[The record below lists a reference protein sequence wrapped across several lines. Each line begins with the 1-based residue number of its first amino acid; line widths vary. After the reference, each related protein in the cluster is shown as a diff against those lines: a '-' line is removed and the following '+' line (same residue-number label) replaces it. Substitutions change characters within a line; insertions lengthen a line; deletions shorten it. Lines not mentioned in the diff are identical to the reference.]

1 VLREEQ
7 KPEVSKREDNEDVF
21 VTLVRSQK
29 DFGDLVTLVSTSAK
43 DAVFIFPS
51 AVARDKAIA
60 KYKKL
65 GEGYVAHSFLS
76 VEQAKGREWDSVI
89 LVDFFTSSKEV
100 FDAMLG
106 DEKAGKKSTLH
117 RMLFNRFYV
126 ALTRAKNRIVVF
138 ESAPSKLIDERI
150 LSGLNHFADTAD
162 LKSYFKGNIDPLHW
176 VKEGDRRFEA
186 GNYREAIRAY
196 SRCGDIEEAKEKFD
210 EQERID
216 YYKIS
221 TWKRSIL
228 RKIFDNRY
236 DQLRKDKVLQEWLD
250 KNPWAK
256 AYCAYSTLKAENGEK
271 SWKDWKNFKNPTDAD
286 IEKIWTKYKKD
297 VWFQAWMQF
306 VAETQFCAAVS
317 EVSKLGINIKG
328 DIPILINEDSA
339 DVWASRKYFSLED
352 RAGAPPDMFS
362 YSGQNWGFPTYRW
375 DVIEQDGFGWWKA
388 RLAQAS
394 KFYHAYR
401 IDHVLGFFRIWSIPQ
416 TETTGILGHFNPSI
430 PLTLERLQAAGFKQ
444 ESLEYLRKPN
454 YSVDQLRQ
462 FLEGDTERLL
472 PLCFKTLYGTTDRYI
487 LKDEFLSEK
496 AILGLSEP
504 QEIKD
509 KLLKVYWNRVF
520 VPTGDE
526 HTFYPYW
533 YWYNA
538 PVLFTLPEY
547 EQQKLHEIIGENE
560 AAQNALWE
568 ANATKLLSVLAK
580 ETDMLVCAED
590 LGSVPRCVP
599 AVLKKLNIL
608 SLRIER
614 WARNWDA
621 PYSPYYA
628 MEEYPRLSVCTTS
641 CHDTSTLR
649 GLWKEP
655 DFDRAFYWSHAG
667 LPGNAPEELTP
678 TVVRNILAHVF
689 SANSLL
695 CILPVQDYFAL
706 SPALSEC
713 APEEER
719 VNIPGTVGGKNWT
732 YRLPCSVEDLAK
744 NNFLCSE
751 IRKLVDARKRRPMW
765 KI

>member
-1 VLREEQ
+1 MRYSDISCFQSGVAVPLFSLR
-7 KPEVSKREDNEDVF
+7 SKNSIGIGEYLDLIPFAQWSKLCDFNVIQLLPVNDTGAEASPYSA
-21 VTLVRSQK
+21 RSA
-29 DFGDLVTLVSTSAK
+29 FALNP
-43 DAVFIFPS
+43 VFINIQ
-51 AVARDKAIA
+51 AVQ
-60 KYKKL
+60 
-65 GEGYVAHSFLS
+65 G
-76 VEQAKGREWDSVI
+76 
-89 LVDFFTSSKEV
+89 SSE
-100 FDAMLG
+100 
-106 DEKAGKKSTLH
+106 
-117 RMLFNRFYV
+117 
-126 ALTRAKNRIVVF
+126 F
-138 ESAPSKLIDERI
+138 ED
-150 LSGLNHFADTAD
+150 
-162 LKSYFKGNIDPLHW
+162 
-176 VKEGDRRFEA
+176 
-186 GNYREAIRAY
+186 
-196 SRCGDIEEAKEKFD
+196 DIEEAKEKFD
-210 EQERID
+210 ERERID

-271 SWKDWKNFKNPTDAD
+271 SWKDWKNYKNPTDAD

-375 DVIEQDGFGWWKA
+375 DVIEQDGFAWWKA

-655 DFDRAFYWSHAG
+655 DFDKAFYWSHAG

>member
-1 VLREEQ
+1 MRYSDISCFQSGVAVPLFSLR
-7 KPEVSKREDNEDVF
+7 SKSSIGIGEYLDLIPFAQWAKLCDFNVIQLLPVNDTGAEASPYSA
-21 VTLVRSQK
+21 RSA
-29 DFGDLVTLVSTSAK
+29 FALNP
-43 DAVFIFPS
+43 VFIN
-51 AVARDKAIA
+51 IQ
-60 KYKKL
+60 
-65 GEGYVAHSFLS
+65 S
-76 VEQAKGREWDSVI
+76 VQG
-89 LVDFFTSSKEV
+89 SSE
-100 FDAMLG
+100 FE
-106 DEKAGKKSTLH
+106 DE
-117 RMLFNRFYV
+117 
-126 ALTRAKNRIVVF
+126 
-138 ESAPSKLIDERI
+138 
-150 LSGLNHFADTAD
+150 
-162 LKSYFKGNIDPLHW
+162 
-176 VKEGDRRFEA
+176 
-186 GNYREAIRAY
+186 
-196 SRCGDIEEAKEKFD
+196 IEEAKEKFD

-221 TWKRSIL
+221 TWKRSVL
-228 RKIFDNRY
+228 RKIYDNRY
-236 DQLRKDKVLQEWLD
+236 DQLRKDKVLLDWLE
-250 KNPWAK
+250 KNLWAK

-271 SWKDWKNFKNPTDAD
+271 SWKDWKNFKDPTEAD
-286 IEKIWTKYKKD
+286 IEKIWSKYKKA
-297 VWFQAWMQF
+297 VMFQAWMQF

-339 DVWASRKYFSLED
+339 DVWANRKYFSLED

-430 PLTLERLQAAGFKQ
+430 PLTLSRLQAAGFKQ

-472 PLCFKTLYGTTDRYI
+472 PVCFKTLYGTMDRYI

-504 QEIKD
+504 QEVKD

-520 VPTGDE
+520 IPTGDE
-526 HTFYPYW
+526 NTFYPYW
-533 YWYNA
+533 YWYNQ
-538 PVLFTLPEY
+538 PVLYTLPEN

-560 AAQNALWE
+560 AAQNGLWE
-568 ANATKLLSVLAK
+568 QNATKLLTVLAK

-590 LGSVPRCVP
+590 LGAVPRCVP
-599 AVLKKLNIL
+599 TVLNKLNIL

-628 MEEYPRLSVCTTS
+628 MDEYPRLSVCTTS
-641 CHDTSTLR
+641 CHDTSSLR

-655 DFDRAFYWSHAG
+655 DFDKALYWSHAG
-667 LPGNAPEELTP
+667 FPGNAPEELTP
-678 TVVRNILAHVF
+678 TVVRNILSHVF

-732 YRLPCSVEDLAK
+732 YRLPCSVEDLIK

>member
-1 VLREEQ
+1 MRYSDISCFQSGVAVPLFSLR
-7 KPEVSKREDNEDVF
+7 SKNSIGIGEYLDLIPFAQWSKLCDFNVIQLLPVNDTGAEASPYSA
-21 VTLVRSQK
+21 RSA
-29 DFGDLVTLVSTSAK
+29 FALNP
-43 DAVFIFPS
+43 VFIN
-51 AVARDKAIA
+51 IQ
-60 KYKKL
+60 
-65 GEGYVAHSFLS
+65 S
-76 VEQAKGREWDSVI
+76 VQG
-89 LVDFFTSSKEV
+89 SSE
-100 FDAMLG
+100 FE
-106 DEKAGKKSTLH
+106 DE
-117 RMLFNRFYV
+117 
-126 ALTRAKNRIVVF
+126 
-138 ESAPSKLIDERI
+138 
-150 LSGLNHFADTAD
+150 
-162 LKSYFKGNIDPLHW
+162 
-176 VKEGDRRFEA
+176 
-186 GNYREAIRAY
+186 
-196 SRCGDIEEAKEKFD
+196 IEEAKEKFD
-210 EQERID
+210 DQERID

-375 DVIEQDGFGWWKA
+375 DVIEQDGFAWWKA

-472 PLCFKTLYGTTDRYI
+472 PVCFKTLYGTTDRYI

-496 AILGLSEP
+496 AILGLPEP

>member
-1 VLREEQ
+1 MRYSDISCFQSGVAVPLFSLR
-7 KPEVSKREDNEDVF
+7 SKNSIGIGEYLDLIPFAQWSKLCDFNVIQLLPVNDTGAEASPYSA
-21 VTLVRSQK
+21 RSA
-29 DFGDLVTLVSTSAK
+29 FALNP
-43 DAVFIFPS
+43 VFINIQ
-51 AVARDKAIA
+51 AVQ
-60 KYKKL
+60 
-65 GEGYVAHSFLS
+65 G
-76 VEQAKGREWDSVI
+76 
-89 LVDFFTSSKEV
+89 SSE
-100 FDAMLG
+100 FE
-106 DEKAGKKSTLH
+106 DE
-117 RMLFNRFYV
+117 
-126 ALTRAKNRIVVF
+126 
-138 ESAPSKLIDERI
+138 
-150 LSGLNHFADTAD
+150 
-162 LKSYFKGNIDPLHW
+162 
-176 VKEGDRRFEA
+176 
-186 GNYREAIRAY
+186 
-196 SRCGDIEEAKEKFD
+196 IEDAKEKFD

-236 DQLRKDKVLQEWLD
+236 DQLRKDKVLLDWLD

-271 SWKDWKNFKNPTDAD
+271 SWKDWKNFKDPTEAD
-286 IEKIWTKYKKD
+286 IEKIWSKYKKA
-297 VWFQAWMQF
+297 VMFQAWMQF

-339 DVWASRKYFSLED
+339 DVWANRKYFSLED

-416 TETTGILGHFNPSI
+416 TETTGILGHFNPCV
-430 PLTLERLQAAGFKQ
+430 PLTLSRLQAAGFKQ

-472 PLCFKTLYGTTDRYI
+472 PICFKTLYGTMDRYI

-504 QEIKD
+504 QEVKD

-520 VPTGDE
+520 IPSGDE
-526 HTFYPYW
+526 NTFYPYW
-533 YWYNA
+533 YWYNQ
-538 PVLFTLPEY
+538 PVLYTLPEN

-560 AAQNALWE
+560 AAQNELWE
-568 ANATKLLSVLAK
+568 QNATKLLTVLAK

-590 LGSVPRCVP
+590 LGAVPRCVP
-599 AVLKKLNIL
+599 TVLNKLNIL

-628 MEEYPRLSVCTTS
+628 MDEYPRLSVCTTS
-641 CHDTSTLR
+641 CHDTSSLR

-655 DFDRAFYWSHAG
+655 DFDKALYWSHAG
-667 LPGNAPEELTP
+667 FPGNAPDELSP
-678 TVVRNILAHVF
+678 TVVRNILSHVF

-706 SPALSEC
+706 SPVLSEC
-713 APEEER
+713 DPEEER

>member
-1 VLREEQ
+1 MRYSDISCFQSGVAVPLFSLR
-7 KPEVSKREDNEDVF
+7 SKNSIGIGEYLDLIPFAQWSKLCDFNVIQLLPVNDTGAEASPYSA
-21 VTLVRSQK
+21 RSA
-29 DFGDLVTLVSTSAK
+29 FALNP
-43 DAVFIFPS
+43 VFINIQ
-51 AVARDKAIA
+51 AVQ
-60 KYKKL
+60 
-65 GEGYVAHSFLS
+65 G
-76 VEQAKGREWDSVI
+76 
-89 LVDFFTSSKEV
+89 SSE
-100 FDAMLG
+100 
-106 DEKAGKKSTLH
+106 
-117 RMLFNRFYV
+117 
-126 ALTRAKNRIVVF
+126 F
-138 ESAPSKLIDERI
+138 ED
-150 LSGLNHFADTAD
+150 
-162 LKSYFKGNIDPLHW
+162 
-176 VKEGDRRFEA
+176 
-186 GNYREAIRAY
+186 
-196 SRCGDIEEAKEKFD
+196 DIEEAKEKFD

-375 DVIEQDGFGWWKA
+375 DVIEQDGFAWWKA

-472 PLCFKTLYGTTDRYI
+472 PVCFKTLYGTTDRYI

-496 AILGLSEP
+496 AILALSEP

-641 CHDTSTLR
+641 CHDTSSLR

>member
-1 VLREEQ
+1 MRYSDISCFQSGVAVPLFSLR
-7 KPEVSKREDNEDVF
+7 SKNSIGIGEYLDLIPFAQWSKLCDFNVIQLLPVNDTGAEASPYSA
-21 VTLVRSQK
+21 RSA
-29 DFGDLVTLVSTSAK
+29 FALNP
-43 DAVFIFPS
+43 VFINIQ
-51 AVARDKAIA
+51 AVQ
-60 KYKKL
+60 
-65 GEGYVAHSFLS
+65 G
-76 VEQAKGREWDSVI
+76 
-89 LVDFFTSSKEV
+89 SSE
-100 FDAMLG
+100 
-106 DEKAGKKSTLH
+106 
-117 RMLFNRFYV
+117 
-126 ALTRAKNRIVVF
+126 F
-138 ESAPSKLIDERI
+138 ED
-150 LSGLNHFADTAD
+150 
-162 LKSYFKGNIDPLHW
+162 
-176 VKEGDRRFEA
+176 
-186 GNYREAIRAY
+186 
-196 SRCGDIEEAKEKFD
+196 DIEEAKEKFD

-375 DVIEQDGFGWWKA
+375 DVIEQDGFAWWKA

-496 AILGLSEP
+496 AILALSEP

-533 YWYNA
+533 YWYNQ
-538 PVLFTLPEY
+538 PVLYTLPEN
-547 EQQKLHEIIGENE
+547 EQLKLHEIIGENE

-641 CHDTSTLR
+641 CHDTSSLR

-732 YRLPCSVEDLAK
+732 YRLPCSVEDLVK

>member
-1 VLREEQ
+1 MRYSDISCFQSGVAVPLFSLR
-7 KPEVSKREDNEDVF
+7 SKNSIGIGEYLDLIPFAQWSKLCDFNVIQLLPVNDTGAEASPYSA
-21 VTLVRSQK
+21 RSA
-29 DFGDLVTLVSTSAK
+29 FALNP
-43 DAVFIFPS
+43 VFINIQ
-51 AVARDKAIA
+51 AVQ
-60 KYKKL
+60 
-65 GEGYVAHSFLS
+65 G
-76 VEQAKGREWDSVI
+76 
-89 LVDFFTSSKEV
+89 SSE
-100 FDAMLG
+100 
-106 DEKAGKKSTLH
+106 
-117 RMLFNRFYV
+117 
-126 ALTRAKNRIVVF
+126 F
-138 ESAPSKLIDERI
+138 ED
-150 LSGLNHFADTAD
+150 
-162 LKSYFKGNIDPLHW
+162 
-176 VKEGDRRFEA
+176 
-186 GNYREAIRAY
+186 
-196 SRCGDIEEAKEKFD
+196 DIEEAKEKFD

-375 DVIEQDGFGWWKA
+375 DVIEQDGFAWWKA

-533 YWYNA
+533 YWYNQ
-538 PVLFTLPEY
+538 PVLYTLPEN

-560 AAQNALWE
+560 AAQNGLWE

-641 CHDTSTLR
+641 CHDTSSLR

-732 YRLPCSVEDLAK
+732 YRLPCSVEDLVK